1 MQSPLTTEQ
10 IKRLGFFALVFSLFT
25 FALSDASF
33 ALDDSEAKESQA
45 VVLEN
50 ATIHSQSTAGTFV
63 GSVVV
68 KDGKITAVGAKV
80 EAPKNAKVIDL
91 TGCHLTP
98 GLIESRGK
106 LWLTTAALTET
117 NTRGELNVNDAI
129 DPWSEDWRELASQ
142 GITSVYVQQSSTG
155 SMGGY
160 GSVLRVGPHGSVD
173 KIILKKE
180 AAVQA
185 SIGTSGTTSKDRYTQ
200 VQALKRLLEA
210 AKKKDKKT
218 DAKKTDDKDSK
229 DKKDE
234 KAESDKKDA
243 DEKDGDEKD
252 KKDDKDADK
261 KDADKK
267 EEDKDDDSLSASTI
281 VLRRV
286 LDKEIPLFV
295 EVHHSDALKQVLEL
309 AKKLEIR
316 VVLDGLSKINGMS
329 EELAESGFPFV
340 TGPLFEMGTA
350 PRYRTDADFSWLEKV
365 SQSQQP
371 WALGSFA
378 TNARQSRL
386 LRVQAATAI
395 RMGAPHASV
404 LTAVTSGAARILGV
418 AGEVGS
424 IKVGNQADIAVF
436 IGDPLDPCTPARLV
450 MSHGVVIFE
459 SQAKPTTEEKVR
471 QTLKRAF
478 ADTKQAKKKMADKK
492 EAKPAVLPERL
503 PESYIVKSTRILR
516 KGKFVEGA
524 LTIEDGK
531 IKAFKKGDGAGK
543 SKLAMFDL
551 GDAIVTP
558 GLVMAISSLNQRSTI
573 EDTTESDAS
582 HLRAVDAVDPTNEAA
597 EKALAGGVIHVGV
610 SPGTSNTS
618 AGVVGHVRLGAADYV
633 ANSAIA
639 SQFVL
644 NDSARRRDRFPAS
657 LNGQVQLLNNLF
669 DGKPV
674 PSMVYVTAQLGE
686 LIAKEKLANVK
697 AVDDGDRMAVLAA
710 TSKLEIRS
718 AIALAKKHKFSAALY
733 SNGRMGDFAEQ
744 MAEQEFGLVVPPLR
758 GTEYDAYLE
767 QILMTEKAGAPIAF
781 AGESVENIRTTASL
795 LVSAGL
801 PPKSALL
808 GLTEGGGSVVG
819 MKKIGLVKG
828 ATADFVVW
836 SDNPLNLAAQP
847 LNVIVDGQTVSPK

>member
-1 MQSPLTTEQ
+1 MQSPLTTER
-10 IKRLGFFALVFSLFT
+10 IKRLGFFALVFSVFT
-25 FALSDASF
+25 FALNDASF
-33 ALDDSEAKESQA
+33 AFDDNEAKESQV

-80 EAPKNAKVIDL
+80 KAPKDAKVIDL

-106 LWLTTAALTET
+106 LWLTTAAITET

-185 SIGTSGTTSKDRYTQ
+185 SIGTSGATSKDRYAQ
-200 VQALKRLLEA
+200 VQALKRLLES
-210 AKKKDKKT
+210 AKKKDKKS

-234 KAESDKKDA
+234 KAKSDKKDA
-243 DEKDGDEKD
+243 DKKDGDE
-252 KKDDKDADK
+252 KDDKDADK

-267 EEDKDDDSLSASTI
+267 DEDKDDDSLSASTI

-286 LDKEIPLFV
+286 LNKEIPLFV

-309 AKKLEIR
+309 AKKLEVR

-350 PRYRTDADFSWLEKV
+350 PRYRTDADFGWLEKV

-459 SQAKPTTEEKVR
+459 SQAKP
-471 QTLKRAF
+471 A
-478 ADTKQAKKKMADKK
+478 AAKKADDAKEKMADKK

-531 IKAFKKGDGAGK
+531 IKAFKKGDAAQK

-558 GLVMAISSLNQRSTI
+558 GLVMAISSLNQKSTI

-618 AGVVGHVRLGAADYV
+618 AGVVGHIRLGAADYV
-633 ANSAIA
+633 ANASIA

-669 DGKPV
+669 DGKPI
-674 PSMVYVTAQLGE
+674 PSIVYVTAQLGE

-744 MAEQEFGLVVPPLR
+744 MAEQDFGLVVPPLS

-801 PPKSALL
+801 PPRSALL

-836 SDNPLNLAAQP
+836 SDNPLNLAAEP